1 MTVEILWLTGQP
13 DADAADAVN
22 ALLADLHGHPDLR
35 RLLVLDDTAR
45 LAGRTLVY
53 ERLVTARRVED
64 LLCVALGPRAD
75 GGRQLRLP
83 GNLAGTQGSGVLW
96 VSDPHGI
103 DWRMAASAIAMG
115 HSGGAKSGLDYLV
128 ELLSVDEVF
137 DRVRAVM
144 TTRVPARVASP
155 GLRLAGA
162 DDEAAAFAGALAAAI
177 RRLTEPAQGAEKPF
191 RELLP
196 GAIGGAGLAS
206 DGDLARC
213 HADVVESA
221 RAAGDA
227 LARLRGLRRLIRRNR
242 AAVHDHVVETGAA
255 LADLRNQVDRLLREA
270 STTGELTD
278 SQRTRVLA
286 AGVQLPAPEPEAADG
301 EVPPDVSS
309 SSPVAQ
315 VIGAAVRGGD
325 SLARVGKRLALV
337 ERELKR
343 LGSASYRPEV
353 EQRCPASLLARLA
366 DPPRRHARGA
376 GGRRELGL
384 DEAIAAA
391 DGLAD
396 LALAAANR
404 EWSSVTP
411 TSGAVARLRIALDGA
426 GKALTTYADA
436 TTDGSAVAGARLV
449 RLGESLTPLLRDLV
463 LKVVVTESTAPS
475 ASGQDVFEH
484 ARQRATGLLAEWT
497 STVHRSGVLAR
508 PSFGSSGVPEISYVG
523 GDDVAEIREAVRYDP
538 SGVMW
543 QLCGSEDL
551 GALDASGR
559 PEVVWLAP
567 RLNRD
572 LLIQALPPETIWTS
586 SGSSAGLLRL
596 VPLRPGI
603 VSSHWGSD
611 TSQAGSAHLSEPS
624 R

>member
-1 MTVEILWLTGQP
+1 MTVEILWLTGQADP
-13 DADAADAVN
+13 DAADTVN

-35 RLLVLDDTAR
+35 RLLVLDDTVR

-75 GGRQLRLP
+75 GDRQLRLP

-137 DRVRAVM
+137 DRVRTVM
-144 TTRVPARVASP
+144 TTQVPARVASP

-162 DDEAAAFAGALAAAI
+162 DDEAVAFAGALAAAI

-196 GAIGGAGLAS
+196 GSVGGAGLAS

-227 LARLRGLRRLIRRNR
+227 LARLRGLRRLIPRNR
-242 AAVHDHVVETGAA
+242 AVVHDHVVEAGAA

-278 SQRTRVLA
+278 SQRARVLA
-286 AGVQLPAPEPEAADG
+286 AGVQLPAPQPEAADG
-301 EVPPDVSS
+301 EVPPDAAS
-309 SSPVAQ
+309 SSPIAR
-315 VIGAAVRGGD
+315 VIGTAIRGGD
-325 SLARVGKRLALV
+325 SLARVAKRLTLV

-343 LGSASYRPEV
+343 LGSASYLPEV

-376 GGRRELGL
+376 GGRRDLGL
-384 DEAIAAA
+384 DEAMAAA

-396 LALAAANR
+396 LVLAAANR
-404 EWSSVTP
+404 EWSDVTP

-436 TTDGSAVAGARLV
+436 SGAVAGARV
-449 RLGESLTPLLRDLV
+449 ARLGESLTPLLRDLV

-508 PSFGSSGVPEISYVG
+508 PSFGSSGVHEIPYVG
-523 GDDVAEIREAVRYDP
+523 ADDVAEIREAVRYDP

-559 PEVVWLAP
+559 PEAVWLAP